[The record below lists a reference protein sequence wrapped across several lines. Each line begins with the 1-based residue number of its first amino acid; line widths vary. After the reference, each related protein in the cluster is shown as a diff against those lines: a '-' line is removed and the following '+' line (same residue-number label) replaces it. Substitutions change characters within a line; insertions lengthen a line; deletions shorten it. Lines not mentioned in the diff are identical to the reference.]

1 MADQKK
7 SLPTC
12 ARLCLLF
19 LLVGNMLACAIAST
33 VLVGTPTPNPATFEA
48 ATAEMETAAAEDE
61 LASAEV
67 IASQEAEATRV
78 VLATENARA
87 TRVAQATAT
96 ALGTATFIARQT
108 QQVVGARAT
117 TTAYY
122 QAKQTAT
129 AGAFAEA
136 TVKAQPMYE
145 KIKSLYS
152 SHYVT
157 STEGV
162 FYALP
167 DFDESWAQMDW
178 YRWWPTGYE
187 PKDFVIQTHLTWE
200 SASNYANWFNSGC
213 GFAFGEKDRDNH
225 YMIFMLMDGNISLR
239 HIRNGNLMNLGS
251 GYYGKPD
258 LPKGEADI
266 TLIKDKNQVLF
277 FVDDRLV
284 FRQQESSIPKGN
296 LSTTLLSGTNKDF
309 GTRCQ
314 MTDTQLWELK

>member
-1 MADQKK
+1 MLDQKI

-19 LLVGNMLACAIAST
+19 LLVGSTLACATAST
-33 VLVGTPTPNPATFEA
+33 VLIGTPTTDPAIFEA
-48 ATAEMETAAAEDE
+48 ATDEMETAAAEDE
-61 LASAEV
+61 LATTEFV
-67 IASQEAEATRV
+67 ASQEAG
-78 VLATENARA
+78 A
-87 TRVAQATAT
+87 TRVAQATGNARAT
-96 ALGTATFIARQT
+96 GVAQETDIALGTATFFARQT

-122 QAKQTAT
+122 HARQTAT

-136 TVKAQPMYE
+136 TVNAQPLYD

-152 SHYVT
+152 SHYVK
-157 STEGV
+157 STAGV
-162 FYALP
+162 FHALP

-187 PKDFVIQTHLTWE
+187 PKDFVVQTHLTWE
-200 SASNYANWFNSGC
+200 SASNYANWFSSGC
-213 GFAFGEKDRDNH
+213 GFIFGEEDRDNH
-225 YMIFMLMDGNISLR
+225 YAIFMLMDGNISLER
-239 HIRNGNLMNLGS
+239 VRNGNIVNLGK

-266 TLIKDKNQVLF
+266 TLVINKNQVLF

-284 FRQQESSIPKGN
+284 FRQQEPSISKGN

-314 MTDTQLWELK
+314 MTDSQLWELE

>member
-1 MADQKK
+1 MVDQKI

-19 LLVGNMLACAIAST
+19 LVVGSTLACATAST
-33 VLVGTPTPNPATFEA
+33 VLKGTPTTDPALFQA
-48 ATAEMETAAAEDE
+48 ATDEMETAAAEDE
-61 LASAEV
+61 LATAEFV
-67 IASQEAEATRV
+67 ASQEAA
-78 VLATENARA
+78 A
-87 TRVAQATAT
+87 TRVAQATENARASSLARET
-96 ALGTATFIARQT
+96 DIALGTATFIARQT

-122 QAKQTAT
+122 QARQSAT

-136 TVKAQPMYE
+136 TVNAQSMYD
-145 KIKSLYS
+145 KVKSLYS
-152 SHYVT
+152 SHYVK
-157 STEGV
+157 STAGV
-162 FYALP
+162 FHALP

-200 SASNYANWFNSGC
+200 SASNYANWFSSGC
-213 GFAFGEKDRDNH
+213 GFIFGEEDRDNH
-225 YMIFMLMDGNISLR
+225 YAIFMLMDGYISLER
-239 HIRNGNLMNLGS
+239 IRNGNIVNLGK

-266 TLIKDKNQVLF
+266 TLVINKNQVLF
-277 FVDDRLV
+277 FVGDRLV
-284 FRQQESSIPKGN
+284 FRQQEPSISKGN

-314 MTDTQLWELK
+314 MTDSQLWELN